1 VAEWLNGSREHVEST
16 GIIRWTNLELG
27 KVGLIRV
34 GKTLVTVISSLLFVF
49 QWVLG
54 ASALTAETEYRVAF
68 GSCLKQ
74 DEAMPVWSEIES
86 RAPDMFIFGGD
97 NVYADIGAYKL
108 MRSPKN
114 FEKAYQNLASN
125 PQFVSFQ
132 SALEARSSVVMATWD
147 DHDYGLNDGG
157 EENEHKLAAK
167 KAFMDFF
174 NPTGLA
180 VDSANEAGVYSSSM
194 QVVGDLNLQV
204 IVLDTRSFRSAF
216 EKRKNKTLCSR
227 GGWEFRSD
235 PDATVLGQKQWTWF
249 EQQLEQSADLRL
261 IVSSIQVLPTEQCF
275 EKWANF
281 PAEREKLLTLIAEK
295 TGGGVILLSGDR
307 HLSEISVLE
316 RDDIGYP
323 LYEVT
328 SSGLNN
334 ALKGRFDVA
343 EEPNSLRALPDNVS
357 ENGFGEIAIVPHS
370 KSDTLVEMRLF
381 NEEGTLLQSLS
392 VPLRGLR
399 KVVAGE

>member
-1 VAEWLNGSREHVEST
+1 
-16 GIIRWTNLELG
+16 
-27 KVGLIRV
+27 
-34 GKTLVTVISSLLFVF
+34 
-49 QWVLG
+49 
-54 ASALTAETEYRVAF
+54 
-68 GSCLKQ
+68 
-74 DEAMPVWSEIES
+74 
-86 RAPDMFIFGGD
+86 
-97 NVYADIGAYKL
+97 
-108 MRSPKN
+108 
-114 FEKAYQNLASN
+114 
-125 PQFVSFQ
+125 
-132 SALEARSSVVMATWD
+132 MATWD

>member
-1 VAEWLNGSREHVEST
+1 MAEWLSGCTEHVEST
-16 GIIRWTNLELG
+16 GVIRLTNLELS

-34 GKTLVTVISSLLFVF
+34 GKTLVTVISSLLLVF
-49 QWVLG
+49 QWFLG

-68 GSCLKQ
+68 GSCLTQ
-74 DEAMPVWSEIES
+74 DDAMPVWSSIQS
-86 RAPDMFIFGGD
+86 RVPDMFIFGGD
-97 NVYADIGAYKL
+97 NVYADIGVYTL

-125 PQFVSFQ
+125 PQFVSFR

-157 EENEHKLAAK
+157 EENEDKLAAK

-180 VDSANEAGVYSSSM
+180 VDSAKEAGVYSSSM
-194 QVVGDLNLQV
+194 QAVGDLNLQV

-216 EKRKNKTLCSR
+216 EKQKNKTLCSR
-227 GGWEFRSD
+227 GGWEFSSA
-235 PDATVLGQKQWTWF
+235 PDATVLGDEQWAWL
-249 EQQLEQSADLRL
+249 ERQLEQSADVRL

-281 PAEREKLLTLIAEK
+281 SAERERLLALIAKK
-295 TGGGVILLSGDR
+295 TAGGVILLSGDR

-357 ENGFGEIAIVPHS
+357 ENGFGEIAIAPHG

-381 NEEGTLLQSLS
+381 NEAGTLLQSLS
-392 VPLRGLR
+392 VPLSGLR